1 MRCKT
6 IKHVTFSVKRGGTE
20 DYLFLFSCI
29 YIKQFKKHSKETS
42 SSDYLHS
49 DDSCGENG
57 MNMDRKERKNNK
69 CLQES
74 FWWDEECAHMRGC
87 RAMWE

>member
-1 MRCKT
+1 M
-6 IKHVTFSVKRGGTE
+6 FSVKRGGAE

-57 MNMDRKERKNNK
+57 MNMDRKERKTINVYRS
-69 CLQES
+69 L
-74 FWWDEECAHMRGC
+74 FGGMRNVHT
-87 RAMWE
+87 